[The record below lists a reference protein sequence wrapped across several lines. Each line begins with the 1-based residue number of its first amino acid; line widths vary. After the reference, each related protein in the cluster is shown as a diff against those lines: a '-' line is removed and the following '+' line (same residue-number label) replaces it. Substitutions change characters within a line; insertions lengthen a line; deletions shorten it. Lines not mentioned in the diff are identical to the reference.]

1 MKQYEESEPP
11 YRLPDNMDI
20 FTWSVPF
27 LAEKVTNMLYNI
39 IKKGGEDDLEI
50 DDDIDIMNEGSSL
63 AKKKVVLKS
72 KINSV
77 ARINRMYT
85 TLREESEMLLKIK
98 NISPDGKLPRGILL
112 EGKPAIKN
120 GKITITN

>member
-1 MKQYEESEPP
+1 
-11 YRLPDNMDI
+11 MDI